1 MAAMPELIP
10 DYDLYAELE
19 VGEAATTAV
28 IESAWR
34 ALMRRNHPD
43 VGPAGSIHRSVRLN
57 VAHDWLTDPARRA
70 RYDEDRAAIRR
81 RRDAAQRQRDA
92 ERPQGRA
99 TSRRRAGRG
108 PVPGARGPEPK
119 RDGRGGHRRAAVPR
133 PRRAAIRM
141 AHPLRPG
148 RDWRHTARRALA
160 TVAIVA
166 ALVTVG
172 VVRMLVGSD
181 AVRQTVLVVG
191 GVPPTAEIP
200 STPAPS
206 TPSPA
211 PSPSSRPTPVPS
223 PPPTPVPSP
232 TVPPPSPVATTP
244 GSSAAPSTTAA
255 ASISGSGN
263 RDGIAMTL
271 ASGTYT
277 IAYVVTAPTGTA
289 CAWVLWLTDASGFPS
304 LAASAYPLPGDT
316 VRDSETA
323 ANVVAGAATARVQSD
338 CQSWQFTLTHAAP

>member
-19 VGEAATTAV
+19 VGEAATTAG

-34 ALMRRNHPD
+34 ALMKRNHPD

-92 ERPQGRA
+92 AQRQGDVERPRDGT
-99 TSRRRAGRG
+99 TSRRRAGQG
-108 PVPGARGPEPK
+108 PVPGARRREPQQG
-119 RDGRGGHRRAAVPR
+119 GRGGHRRAAGPR
-133 PRRAAIRM
+133 PRRAAVRM
-141 AHPLRPG
+141 AHQLRPG
-148 RDWRHTARRALA
+148 RDWRRAGRTAFV

-166 ALVTVG
+166 TLVTVG
-172 VVRMLVGSD
+172 VVRMLVGGD

-191 GVPPTAEIP
+191 GIPPTAAIP
-200 STPAPS
+200 SPPAPS
-206 TPSPA
+206 TTSPA
-211 PSPSSRPTPVPS
+211 PSSSPAPTPVPS
-223 PPPTPVPSP
+223 PPPTPAPS
-232 TVPPPSPVATTP
+232 PSPVATAP
-244 GSSAAPSTTAA
+244 GASAVPSTTAA

-271 ASGTYT
+271 APGTYT
-277 IAYVVTAPTGTA
+277 VAYVVTAPAGTA
-289 CAWVLWLTDASGFPS
+289 CAWVLWLTDAAGFP
-304 LAASAYPLPGDT
+304 
-316 VRDSETA
+316 
-323 ANVVAGAATARVQSD
+323 VAGSQRLSAAG
-338 CQSWQFTLTHAAP
+338 